1 MAKKDT
7 NQHLAILQDIRNKVF
22 KPVYLLMGEESY
34 YIDLICETIIENAL
48 KDSER
53 DFNQTIL
60 YGADIDDF
68 AIDCGRKIDH
78 SQTVPHHSNS
88 TISNCIC

>member
-53 DFNQTIL
+53 DFN
-60 YGADIDDF
+60 
-68 AIDCGRKIDH
+68 
-78 SQTVPHHSNS
+78 P
-88 TISNCIC
+88 

>member
-34 YIDLICETIIENAL
+34 YIDLICETIIEAAL
-48 KDSER
+48 GSIDS
-53 DFNQTIL
+53 F
-60 YGADIDDF
+60 F
-68 AIDCGRKIDH
+68 A
-78 SQTVPHHSNS
+78 T
-88 TISNCIC
+88 T

>member
-53 DFNQTIL
+53 ILTKPFYTEPISTIL
-60 YGADIDDF
+60 
-68 AIDCGRKIDH
+68 
-78 SQTVPHHSNS
+78 P
-88 TISNCIC
+88 